1 VVASNPLLWFR
12 WSLRDLRHRWA
23 AVVTIAIVIGIGIG
37 VYTGLGS
44 SSEWRRQSND
54 ASFADREMHDIRIAL
69 NLGTTVDARTLRS
82 TILGIADSQQI
93 TAITERLI
101 IDSQVDASTDGKIVL
116 VPAQIVGSSYG
127 TEGTVDDVWVTS
139 GSLPSPGDTRPQVL
153 IESKFADFYGLPTT
167 GTILI
172 SGGTPIEFTGHGV
185 APDEFFV
192 TGTQGALFA
201 QADYVTLYTDI
212 ATAQDLA
219 GLPGQVNDAAIT
231 IADRADVES
240 IRTQLETTL
249 NATAETGATVTTRD
263 ESPAYRVLYDDIG
276 SDQQIWDLLS
286 GLVLAAAA
294 LAAFNL
300 ISRVVHAQRRE
311 IGIGMALGLPRPRLA
326 IRPLLVGV
334 QVAVL
339 GSVFGLA
346 AGAVIGVLLR
356 NSLDSILPLPVYLT
370 PFQPGLFAKGVLLA
384 FAVPLLASIVPV
396 WRAIRVEPIMAIR
409 TGHMASGSGRIGS
422 WAANVRLPGS
432 SISQLPIRN
441 LLRAPRHTLLTAGG
455 IGAAI
460 AALVAI
466 LGIMDSFILT
476 IDRGAAEATRGS
488 PERVSVTLDSYYPE
502 SSPVI
507 AEIRSNPA
515 VGTADPSLILPAAAR
530 TATTGGEIDLV
541 VELFDLEEAQ
551 WSPTISRVA
560 SDGVGSG
567 IILAE
572 KAAADLEVEPGD
584 TLMLRHPLLTQ
595 EGTTMAETEFIVA
608 ALHPS
613 PVRSFAYLDT
623 SWADSF
629 GLSDFANGFQILPAP
644 GFDRTDVQR
653 AMFAIPGVAAAQPVS
668 RIGESFDEALAQ
680 VIGFLYVTEIAVFLL
695 AVLIAFNS
703 TRISIEERRRDNATM
718 LAFGLKPR
726 TVIGLAIREAMTIG
740 VLATIIGV
748 AAGLLA
754 ETWLIDSFS
763 QKTLPEFDIVVDLSG
778 TSIVIALIVGVV
790 AAGLSPLFLA
800 RKVRRM
806 NLPDTLRLVE

>member
-1 VVASNPLLWFR
+1 MVAGSRLLWFR
-12 WSLRDLRHRWA
+12 WSLRDLRQRWA

-69 NLGTTVDARTLRS
+69 NLGTTVDARMLRS
-82 TILGIADSQQI
+82 TILAIADSQQI

-101 IDSQVDASTDGKIVL
+101 IDSQIDASTEDRVVL
-116 VPAQIVGSSYG
+116 VPSQIVGSSYG
-127 TEGTVDDVWVTS
+127 AEGTVDDVWVTR
-139 GSLPSPGDTRPQVL
+139 GSLPSPGATIPQAL

-172 SGGTPIEFTGHGV
+172 SGGTPIEFTGHGI

-212 ATAQDLA
+212 TTAQGLA
-219 GLPGQVNDAAIT
+219 GLPGQANDAAIT
-231 IADRADVES
+231 IADGADVES

-249 NATAETGATVTTRD
+249 NATAGTGATVTSRA

-311 IGIGMALGLPRPRLA
+311 IGIGMALGLPRQHLA

-339 GSVFGLA
+339 GSIFGLA
-346 AGAVIGVLLR
+346 AGAVVGVLLR

-384 FAVPLLASIVPV
+384 FAVPLVASIVPV
-396 WRAIRVEPIMAIR
+396 WRAIRVEPIVAIR
-409 TGHMASGSGRIGS
+409 TGHMASSAGRIGS
-422 WAANVRLPGS
+422 WASNIRLPGS

-441 LLRAPRHTLLTAGG
+441 LLRSPRHTLLTAAG

-488 PERVSVTLDSYYPE
+488 PDRVSVTLDSYYPE

-507 AEIRSNPA
+507 TEIRSNPA
-515 VGTADPSLILPAAAR
+515 VGTADPSLILPAVAQTSAA
-530 TATTGGEIDLV
+530 GEEIDLV
-541 VELFDLEEAQ
+541 VEILDLEEAQ
-551 WSPTISRVA
+551 WSPTVSRVA
-560 SDGVGSG
+560 SGGVGSG

-572 KAAADLEVEPGD
+572 KAAADLQVEPGD
-584 TLMLRHPLLTQ
+584 TLILRHPLLTPN
-595 EGTTMAETEFIVA
+595 GTTMAETEFVVA

-613 PVRSFAYLDT
+613 PVRSFAYLDR

-629 GLSDFANGFQILPAP
+629 GLSGFANGFQILPAP
-644 GFDRTDVQR
+644 GFDRADVQR

-703 TRISIEERRRDNATM
+703 TRITIEERRRDNATM
-718 LAFGLKPR
+718 LAFGLRPR

-740 VLATIIGV
+740 VLATILGV
-748 AAGLLA
+748 AAGLVA

-763 QKTLPEFDIVVDLSG
+763 QKTLPEFDIVIDLSG

-790 AAGLSPLFLA
+790 AAGLSPLFLT